1 MLLRLALPFR
11 TLLGMRV
18 ISRCSASSCLPGSS
32 YGCMPAFILVIGSC
46 LVYGFPGRK
55 SRVCVCCGLWCVG

>member
-46 LVYGFPGRK
+46 YSLFVSCTGQGPLDRAT
-55 SRVCVCCGLWCVG
+55 LQL